1 MRKFNAVLKEKQAIS
16 EQVLEERTLNQFKS
30 VYGELLEQYEV
41 TEFYDLDENTQV
53 AFLRE
58 LNEYWTEEE
67 GISKKGKKFLE
78 TKSSILTESSTP
90 LQKKSYLKNKA
101 TAVINETLRQA
112 DLKNRLY
119 DVLDEMY
126 KSIKAEEISDVLP
139 ADAISGTILES
150 FGSALEGLMTEM
162 VYELSSESEE
172 LNENKKDPT
181 AHVRNRGDVVF
192 PAESNSVKDD
202 KDHFPINSEAQ
213 ARNAL
218 ARASQ
223 YSSSPSWYSGSLD
236 TLVKKVSSAVHKK
249 YPGIKVSKAGKTPG
263 KQS

>member
-1 MRKFNAVLKEKQAIS
+1 MRKFNAVFKEKQAIS
-16 EQVLEERTLNQFKS
+16 EQVLEERTLKQFKS
-30 VYGELLEQYEV
+30 VYSELLEQYEV

-67 GISKKGKKFLE
+67 GISEKGTEFLE

-112 DLKNRLY
+112 DLKNKLY
-119 DVLDEMY
+119 GVLDEMY

-162 VYELSSESEE
+162 VYELSPEPEE
-172 LNENKKDPT
+172 LNEREFNTKQRKEMAEKGEAMKD
-181 AHVRNRGDVVF
+181 GSF
-192 PAESNSVKDD
+192 PIANVKDL
-202 KDHFPINSEAQ
+202 KNAIKSIGRSKNPEA
-213 ARNAL
+213 AKAHCKKRAKAL
-218 ARASQ
+218 GCMDVL
-223 YSSSPSWYSGSLD
+223 PEDW
-236 TLVKKVSSAVHKK
+236 K
-249 YPGIKVSKAGKTPG
+249 
-263 KQS
+263 